1 MKKTGKTKRLIA
13 LFAALALTLTALT
26 SCSAVSDA
34 FDFLYDA
41 LTNGGVRVLGDFNDL
56 TYEKPDFDAID
67 NDIDELKSALADGK
81 KTKSYYIDRL
91 SEIIGKYYY
100 DALTMENLAFLRYCN
115 DITDASLREEY
126 YTLISESEKTAAKLE
141 ELYSVCAASEYKAD
155 FEEQCFGEGFL
166 DSYSGDIIE
175 YPPEYTAL
183 RGKEAALMSEYSA
196 AMSELTVEYDG
207 KTYTSADISAVE
219 DEELYNRLV
228 SAYYTKFNPTLAE
241 IYVKLVG
248 VRNEIAVMLGYGSC
262 TDYSFDSYP
271 REYSGDA
278 LP

>member
-67 NDIDELKSALADGK
+67 NDIDELKSALAEGK

-141 ELYSVCAASEYKAD
+141 ELYSVCAASKST
-155 FEEQCFGEGFL
+155 Q
-166 DSYSGDIIE
+166 
-175 YPPEYTAL
+175 P
-183 RGKEAALMSEYSA
+183 
-196 AMSELTVEYDG
+196 
-207 KTYTSADISAVE
+207 AV
-219 DEELYNRLV
+219 
-228 SAYYTKFNPTLAE
+228 P
-241 IYVKLVG
+241 
-248 VRNEIAVMLGYGSC
+248 
-262 TDYSFDSYP
+262 
-271 REYSGDA
+271 
-278 LP
+278 

>member
-67 NDIDELKSALADGK
+67 NDIDELKSALAEGK

-91 SEIIGKYYY
+91 SEIIGTHYY

-155 FEEQCFGEGFL
+155 FEEQCFGKGRRVA
-166 DSYSGDIIE
+166 Y
-175 YPPEYTAL
+175 
-183 RGKEAALMSEYSA
+183 
-196 AMSELTVEYDG
+196 
-207 KTYTSADISAVE
+207 
-219 DEELYNRLV
+219 RLV
-228 SAYYTKFNPTLAE
+228 SRRAGWKGN
-241 IYVKLVG
+241 
-248 VRNEIAVMLGYGSC
+248 
-262 TDYSFDSYP
+262 SFHTF
-271 REYSGDA
+271 R
-278 LP
+278 